1 MIWVLKLGELEELF
15 LYGELEE
22 LYVEVWGSVLQVRR
36 RNACPCGEAW
46 RTHGAWHVGRGVV
59 CSMGHVVRHGVW

>member
-22 LYVEVWGSVLQVRR
+22 LYVEVWGSVLQVRP
-36 RNACPCGEAW
+36 RNACPCGEVW
-46 RTHGAWHVGRGVV
+46 RMARGMWGVV
-59 CSMGHVVRHGVW
+59 WCVVWGCVVRW